1 MDANDLFPPLT
12 QTYPH
17 EIWLYF
23 NRQAVWW
30 SINGDRG
37 FTQVYERGKLPELIE
52 IFFDR
57 ELVYALD
64 TTTSRVSVNKLAP
77 MLVNSIA

>member
-1 MDANDLFPPLT
+1 
-12 QTYPH
+12 
-17 EIWLYF
+17 LYF

-37 FTQVYERGKLPELIE
+37 FTQVDRQGELPQLIE

-64 TTTSRVSVNKLAP
+64 TTTSKVSVNKLAP
-77 MLVNSIA
+77 ILIDSIA